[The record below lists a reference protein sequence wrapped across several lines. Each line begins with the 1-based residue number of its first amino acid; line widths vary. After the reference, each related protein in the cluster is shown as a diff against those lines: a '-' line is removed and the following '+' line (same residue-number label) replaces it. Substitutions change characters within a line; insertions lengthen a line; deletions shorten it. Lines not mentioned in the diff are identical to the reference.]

1 MGQFWKRVFKRR
13 EGRESVIVA
22 AALFL
27 KLVINIIVNIITV
40 DQQNISQFLYI

>member
-27 KLVINIIVNIITV
+27 KLVINIINIITV

>member
-22 AALFL
+22 AVLFL
-27 KLVINIIVNIITV
+27 KLVINIIINIITV